1 MKKCFILFA
10 LVSGLFLSG
19 NAQNYQLLNP
29 GFEEWESSNISA
41 EPVHWNSFATSD
53 GAMAMLAST
62 PHHYH
67 RNGGRPGTE
76 GSSFLTI
83 YSTAIIGIVAN
94 GNMTTGRIHA
104 AEASATSPN
113 NYNYTMRSDGDF
125 SQAFTATPDSMYIW
139 VSFFASDESTQAS
152 ISAFLH
158 GNCDFRDPS
167 DKNDPSKYAAQAV
180 AHFSRTTSSRNM
192 YSWQQIK
199 VPFVYDGE
207 TEPAYILMSLTTNM
221 NPGAG
226 AAYDSLSIDDIQFI
240 YSSWLSDIKLNGA
253 TLDGFA
259 KDRMH
264 YDVTFASVEAMNAAQ
279 FQFVPEVADAQV
291 NVNPTSADS
300 SVSYEV
306 SVVAEDGTSRTYTID
321 CTVGTVGIRE
331 AANNAIAVYPNPAT
345 SIVVV
350 RSDNMRHLTLCNLK
364 GQVVM
369 QRDFTTPVS
378 SCELD
383 VATMPK
389 GVYALTIDGNSTKLV
404 VE

>member
-1 MKKCFILFA
+1 MKKCFIVFA
-10 LVSGLFLSG
+10 LLLGLSFSSY
-19 NAQNYQLLNP
+19 AQYQLLNP
-29 GFEEWESSNISA
+29 GFEEWESNSSNA

-53 GAMAMLAST
+53 GVMAILAST

-67 RNGGRPGTE
+67 RYGGRPGTD

-104 AEASATSPN
+104 DEASATSPN
-113 NYNYTMRSDGDF
+113 NYNYTQRSNPDF
-125 SQAFTATPDSMYIW
+125 SQPFTATPDSMYIW
-139 VSFFASDESTQAS
+139 VSFYASDANTQGS

-167 DKNDPSKYAAQAV
+167 DKNDHSKYAAQAV
-180 AHFSRTTSSRNM
+180 AHFTRTTSSRNI
-192 YSWQQIK
+192 YNWQQIK

-264 YDVTFASVEAMNAAQ
+264 YDVTFASVEEMNAAQ
-279 FQFVPEVADAQV
+279 FQFISEVNDAQV

-300 SVSYEV
+300 SISYEV

-331 AANNAIAVYPNPAT
+331 VADNAIAVYPNPAT
-345 SIVVV
+345 SVVVV
-350 RSDNMRHLTLCNLK
+350 RADNMRRLTLCNLQ
-364 GQVVM
+364 GQIVL
-369 QRDFTTPVS
+369 QRDFEAPVATF
-378 SCELD
+378 ELD
-383 VATMPK
+383 VASMPK
-389 GVYALTIDGNSTKLV
+389 GVYALTIDGNTTKLV

>member
-1 MKKCFILFA
+1 MKKCFIVFA
-10 LVSGLFLSG
+10 LLLGLSFSSY
-19 NAQNYQLLNP
+19 AQYQLLNP
-29 GFEEWESSNISA
+29 GFEEWESNSSNA

-53 GAMAMLAST
+53 GVMAILAST

-67 RNGGRPGTE
+67 RYGGRPGTD

-104 AEASATSPN
+104 DEASATSPN
-113 NYNYTMRSDGDF
+113 NYNYTQRSNPDF
-125 SQAFTATPDSMYIW
+125 SQPFTATPDSMYIW
-139 VSFFASDESTQAS
+139 VSFYASDANTQGS

-167 DKNDPSKYAAQAV
+167 DKNDHSKYAAQAV
-180 AHFSRTTSSRNM
+180 AHFSRTTSSRNI
-192 YSWQQIK
+192 YNWQQIK

-264 YDVTFASVEAMNAAQ
+264 YDVTFSSVEEMNAAQ
-279 FQFVPEVADAQV
+279 FQFIPEVNDAQV

-300 SVSYEV
+300 SISYEV

-331 AANNAIAVYPNPAT
+331 VADNAIAVYPNPA
-345 SIVVV
+345 SSVVVV
-350 RSDNMRHLTLCNLK
+350 RADNMRRLTLCNLQ
-364 GQVVM
+364 GQIVL
-369 QRDFTTPVS
+369 QRDFEAPVATF
-378 SCELD
+378 ELD
-383 VATMPK
+383 VASMPK
-389 GVYALTIDGNSTKLV
+389 GVYALTIDGNTTKLV

>member
-1 MKKCFILFA
+1 MKKCFIFFA
-10 LVSGLFLSG
+10 LLLGLSLSSY
-19 NAQNYQLLNP
+19 AQYQLQNP
-29 GFEEWESSNISA
+29 GFEEWGSGNVSA
-41 EPVHWNSFATSD
+41 EPLHWNSFATSD
-53 GAMAMLAST
+53 GAMAILAST

-67 RNGGRPGTE
+67 RNGGRPGTD

-83 YSTAIIGIVAN
+83 YSTSIIGIVAN

-104 AEASATSPN
+104 DEASATSPN
-113 NYNYTMRSDGDF
+113 NYNYTQRSNPDF
-125 SQAFTATPDSMYIW
+125 SQPFTATPDSMYIW
-139 VSFFASDESTQAS
+139 VSFYASDANTQGS

-167 DKNDPSKYAAQAV
+167 DKNDHSKYAAQAV
-180 AHFSRTTSSRNM
+180 AHFTRTTSSRNI

-199 VPFVYDGE
+199 VPFVYDG
-207 TEPAYILMSLTTNM
+207 TAEPAYILMSLTTNK

-264 YDVTFASVEAMNAAQ
+264 YNVTFASVEAMNAAQ
-279 FQFVPEVADAQV
+279 FQFVTEVPDAQV

-300 SVSYEV
+300 SISYEV

-331 AANNAIAVYPNPAT
+331 VADNAIAVYPNPAT
-345 SIVVV
+345 SVVVV
-350 RSDNMRHLTLCNLK
+350 RADNMRHLTLCNLL
-364 GQVVM
+364 GQVVL
-369 QRDFTTPVS
+369 QHDYETPIS
-378 SCELD
+378 TCELD
-383 VATMPK
+383 VTSMPK